1 MKRVILA
8 GCLSILVFGCAA
20 VAGCGSSGEDSI
32 QGVYKLKATEDFVA
46 TVTLK
51 AGNKA
56 TYSITEG
63 AGVPVTYE
71 VKGDTVVLIG
81 LDGKEI
87 PSATFKVTDKGLTDP
102 QGNVYEKQ

>member
-1 MKRVILA
+1 MKRAILA
-8 GCLSILVFGCAA
+8 GCLAILVFGFAA
-20 VAGCGSSGEDSI
+20 AAGCGSSGNDSI
-32 QGVYKLKATEDFVA
+32 QGVYKLKAAEDFVA

-51 AGNKA
+51 ADKKA

-63 AGVPVTYE
+63 GGVPVTYE

-87 PSATFKVTDKGLTDP
+87 DGATFKVTDEGLTDP